1 MFYEEWDEIFKN
13 NKLKEFKNFGVKS
26 KLPDEIK
33 SNRTIYYAY
42 KREYNKIWTIYDR
55 NMSYLERGYKKYHKS
70 YYDKNLKFESEPFWQ
85 RVNTSVEA
93 YHKYG
98 MYLVK
103 KEVSKYLDEEVEE
116 VPEPEFIVKKVNIE
130 VSELQEN
137 MKKKRKDQTVL
148 LLMMVFI
155 STGILMYF
163 GIHLWQEKYKN
174 VEQISKK

>member
-1 MFYEEWDEIFKN
+1 MNASGFTNYIYPVAIGEENSTAPEAEITVILWRYYSRSEISNMVYEEWDEIYKN

-42 KREYNKIWTIYDR
+42 KREYNKIWKIYDR

-70 YYDKNLKFESEPFWQ
+70 YYDKNLKFESELFWR

-130 VSELQEN
+130 VSEL
-137 MKKKRKDQTVL
+137 
-148 LLMMVFI
+148 
-155 STGILMYF
+155 
-163 GIHLWQEKYKN
+163 
-174 VEQISKK
+174 